1 MPRAETRKRPCAI
14 CRKWFTP
21 DPRQVGRQKSCGKP
35 DCQQELHRRQ
45 CEKWNRKNKSYYK
58 AIYLSKKIE
67 RTKAFGHC
75 AQIRPS
81 AVIAPSRSDL
91 ALPKEV
97 IVETTGAEFLV
108 VLDYI
113 IEQVIIQREPKISV
127 LRPP

>member
-1 MPRAETRKRPCAI
+1 
-14 CRKWFTP
+14 
-21 DPRQVGRQKSCGKP
+21 
-35 DCQQELHRRQ
+35 LHRRQ

-67 RTKAFGHC
+67 RSKAVADC

-81 AVIAPSRSDL
+81 ALIAPSRCDL
-91 ALPKEV
+91 ALPKQV
-97 IVETTGAEFLV
+97 IVEATGTEFLV

-113 IEQVIIQREPKISV
+113 IEQIIIQRAPKLSV